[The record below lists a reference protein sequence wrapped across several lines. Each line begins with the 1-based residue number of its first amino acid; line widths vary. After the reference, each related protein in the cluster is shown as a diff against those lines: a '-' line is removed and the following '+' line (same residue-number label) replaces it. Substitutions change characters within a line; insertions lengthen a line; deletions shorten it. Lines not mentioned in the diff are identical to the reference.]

1 MVDEAAA
8 ELGIDPIE
16 LRRRNMIPPEA
27 MPFKSGLTFT
37 YDCGEF
43 EKTLDMAL
51 ELADAKGFESRRS
64 RGAPA
69 RQIARLRPLQHDRAR
84 RGGRL

>member
-1 MVDEAAA
+1 MSSSASSTSAAA
-8 ELGIDPIE
+8 ELGIDPVE

-43 EKTLDMAL
+43 EKNLDW
-51 ELADAKGFESRRS
+51 R
-64 RGAPA
+64 
-69 RQIARLRPLQHDRAR
+69 
-84 RGGRL
+84 